1 MQVKSIIHLRP
12 PESDQVT
19 VNSHQNSSNS
29 GQEGEPTGKETAWEP
44 EVILDESQFSPDE
57 VSIIR
62 NMLREESQAF
72 SKDPDDVGC
81 AEEPQLNIEQT
92 NPTPV
97 QKNYNSVPPALHRE
111 VKDYIIDLVN
121 KGWIRKT

>member
-1 MQVKSIIHLRP
+1 M
-12 PESDQVT
+12 
-19 VNSHQNSSNS
+19 
-29 GQEGEPTGKETAWEP
+29 
-44 EVILDESQFSPDE
+44 ILDESQFSPDV

-72 SKDPDDVGC
+72 PKDPDDVGC
-81 AEEPQLNIEQT
+81 AEELQLNIELT
-92 NPTPV
+92 NTTPV
-97 QKNYNSVPPALHRE
+97 QKNYNSVPPPLYRE